1 MSVSVNTDSCLSGSP
16 LPVLSFSS
24 LCSAVRR
31 PPSSASRSWSAPPL
45 GRWWC
50 WGCPGW
56 WCSCWWSG
64 TSPSCTRR
72 SAQSLPLCSLVLS
85 SRRGIDCKV
94 SKNISFFYFIFF
106 WKFLFRRNEPSPRD
120 SCASRSHRWWWPG
133 RTGLWRGRWSSS
145 VWWSPASNNLSLGQ
159 NKINRH
165 QHLSFQSLSKW
176 SFSQTFFILTF
187 YAMTLFS
194 CQLLKV
200 SVMM

>member
-24 LCSAVRR
+24 LCSAVHR

-85 SRRGIDCKV
+85 SRRGSGCKV
-94 SKNISFFYFIFF
+94 SINISFFYFIFSGNF
-106 WKFLFRRNEPSPRD
+106 YSGETNLLHEIHVLPWATD
-120 SCASRSHRWWWPG
+120 GDG
-133 RTGLWRGRWSSS
+133 REEQVCDGEGCRLQCGD
-145 VWWSPASNNLSLGQ
+145 
-159 NKINRH
+159 
-165 QHLSFQSLSKW
+165 HLPV
-176 SFSQTFFILTF
+176 TT
-187 YAMTLFS
+187 
-194 CQLLKV
+194 
-200 SVMM
+200 